1 MNEPQMPALDQAS
14 FRRVWQR
21 VMPQDRPDCPF
32 TLEEPPAQQ
41 APSAHP
47 VLPVPAAPGTALP
60 PEPVPAPAPP
70 AQTLPARTAPT
81 LPLPTLCLGDA
92 SAVELPTLERLL
104 DLTWEARRIYRALSR
119 PAHKSGRSRETLLP
133 TLMIAKEA
141 QARRLATAHFL
152 ISGKHCE
159 LKAGPLPRFSSLHLA
174 LRDRYRAEQEIAL
187 LCLTAAAASQDPCLM
202 ELYRALAAENQ
213 GLAGRLREWLEQL

>member
-1 MNEPQMPALDQAS
+1 MNEPQTPALDQAS

-41 APSAHP
+41 APPAPP
-47 VLPVPAAPGTALP
+47 VLPVPAAPGPALP
-60 PEPVPAPAPP
+60 PEP
-70 AQTLPARTAPT
+70 AQTLPVRTAPT

-92 SAVELPTLERLL
+92 SAVELPTLEKIL

-119 PAHKSGRSRETLLP
+119 PTQPKGRSRETLLP
-133 TLMIAKEA
+133 TLMAAKET

-152 ISGKHCE
+152 ISGEHYE
-159 LKAGPLPRFSSLHLA
+159 LKAGPLPRFPSLHLA
-174 LRDRYRAEQEIAL
+174 LRDRYRAEQETAL

-213 GLAGRLREWLEQL
+213 SLAGRLREWLEQM

>member
-32 TLEEPPAQQ
+32 TLEEPPARE
-41 APSAHP
+41 
-47 VLPVPAAPGTALP
+47 VF
-60 PEPVPAPAPP
+60 APAPEPPALPAEP

-92 SAVELPTLERLL
+92 SAVELPTLEKIL

-119 PAHKSGRSRETLLP
+119 PTHRNSHSRETLLP
-133 TLMIAKEA
+133 TLMAAKET
-141 QARRLATAHFL
+141 QARRLATACFL
-152 ISGKHCE
+152 ISGEHCE
-159 LKAGPLPRFSSLHLA
+159 MKAGPLPRFPSLHLA
-174 LRDRYRAEQEIAL
+174 LRDRYRAEQETAL

-202 ELYRALAAENQ
+202 ELYRDLAAENRD
-213 GLAGRLREWLEQL
+213 LAGRLREWLEQL